1 MKIKAI
7 AKRASSRAEWLTKVE
22 LIPVSLAWRDY
33 KYHYSPPDSP
43 VQGYPSLQHFI
54 RLPWQFAVIH
64 LYSWVERGKYFIQ
77 KHNTMTPQ
85 SLKPRPLKLESS
97 PLAIRSWTILT
108 NTWLPY
114 SVFIKSIFH
123 RSMITLI
130 CQSTFPCKPFQQ
142 HNSILDPMNQWQSPQ
157 N

>member
-1 MKIKAI
+1 MVKGQV
-7 AKRASSRAEWLTKVE
+7 LE
-22 LIPVSLAWRDY
+22 LSDSPKWSLFWFPWHD
-33 KYHYSPPDSP
+33 KYHYSPLDSP
-43 VQGYPSLQHFI
+43 VQGYPSLQHFN
-54 RLPWQFAVIH
+54 RLPWQFAVTH

-77 KHNTMTPQ
+77 KHNTMTLQ

-97 PLAIRSWTILT
+97 PLAIRSWTVLN

-114 SVFIKSIFH
+114 SVLVKLLSHFH

>member
-1 MKIKAI
+1 MVKGQV
-7 AKRASSRAEWLTKVE
+7 LE
-22 LIPVSLAWRDY
+22 LS
-33 KYHYSPPDSP
+33 DSP
-43 VQGYPSLQHFI
+43 RWSLF
-54 RLPWQFAVIH
+54 QFAWHDVTTSITTPPKIVQCKVTPPFSISSGFPDN
-64 LYSWVERGKYFIQ
+64 LPLSIYIPEWREAKCFIQ
-77 KHNTMTPQ
+77 KHNTMTLQ
-85 SLKPRPLKLESS
+85 SLKPRPLNLESS
-97 PLAIRSWTILT
+97 PLAIRSWTVLT